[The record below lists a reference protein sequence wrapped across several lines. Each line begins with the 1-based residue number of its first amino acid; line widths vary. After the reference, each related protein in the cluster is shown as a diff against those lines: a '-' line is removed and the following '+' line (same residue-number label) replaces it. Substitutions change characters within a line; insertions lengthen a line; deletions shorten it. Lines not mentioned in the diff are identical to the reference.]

1 LEKHLRSFAAL
12 TMGMVITIFY
22 GEHPRHKQ
30 FDLEVWLTVLPLFCS
45 APLTKFMF
53 SFSQV
58 VELHDKS
65 GKVLRRGEGVCIID
79 SDISCDFDEGRQVQP
94 AAAVVAPSPFESR
107 FALSAYELKKA
118 AVSDDEDTDQAQLSA
133 ACAFV
138 GTGKRIKAASTSGS
152 AVAEAAASFGG
163 GAAADSMGQSAPNN
177 RPALSW
183 CLNFHWYDG
192 QQDKVP
198 PNPSDVQE
206 AVSRVGS
213 ASSRSSSS
221 AVSRTSSASSIASD
235 ASSRA
240 KTAGDVDAN
249 PFTGAPN
256 KTKQKKP

>member
-1 LEKHLRSFAAL
+1 
-12 TMGMVITIFY
+12 
-22 GEHPRHKQ
+22 
-30 FDLEVWLTVLPLFCS
+30 
-45 APLTKFMF
+45 MF
-53 SFSQV
+53 SFFQV

-107 FALSAYELKKA
+107 LALSAYELKKV

-133 ACAFV
+133 FV
-138 GTGKRIKAASTSGS
+138 GTGKRIKAASASGS
-152 AVAEAAASFGG
+152 SAGAEAAASLGG

-192 QQDKVP
+192 HQDKVP
-198 PNPSDVQE
+198 PIPSDAQE

-221 AVSRTSSASSIASD
+221 AISRTSSASSVASD

-249 PFTGAPN
+249 PFAGAPN